1 MYGPN
6 PVTGL
11 SKWQRRGLL
20 LFTLLIIGFGV
31 LTEVRSVYLKRRM
44 GDLGCY
50 LRAAWAVRAGADLYA
65 VSDDN
70 GWHYNYPPL
79 LAILAVPLADAP
91 PGVDRAGLLPYAV
104 SVGVWY
110 AGCVLCLFMAVHML
124 AGALEKTSPD
134 PEVRFQP
141 AGCRRWW
148 ALRLLPVLA
157 CLPPIGS
164 DLVRGQVNLL
174 LLATLCGLMACL
186 VRGRPWRAGF
196 CLAGAICLKVFPAFL
211 LVYPLWRRDYRCV
224 AGCALGLLLGLAVIP
239 AAVFGPV
246 RAWDHYRT
254 FVTVT
259 LAPGMGDHADESRS
273 TEVTGVTST
282 DTQAFLAVIHN
293 TMNPNRET
301 RPMWVS
307 PWVRAAHWLLGGLL
321 TGITLILAGRRGL
334 VASPDTVLALGGL
347 VLLMILLSPVCHM
360 HYFLLALPV
369 IMGLVSF
376 SWDRHNLTRL
386 GMGLPLLLAINLVA
400 NTLPR
405 LPGLELL
412 RDFGVVTYST
422 LLLWLAAV
430 LLLRQGRRAEA
441 AKGLADPCQKPQMAA

>member
-1 MYGPN
+1 
-6 PVTGL
+6 
-11 SKWQRRGLL
+11 
-20 LFTLLIIGFGV
+20 
-31 LTEVRSVYLKRRM
+31 
-44 GDLGCY
+44 
-50 LRAAWAVRAGADLYA
+50 
-65 VSDDN
+65 
-70 GWHYNYPPL
+70 
-79 LAILAVPLADAP
+79 
-91 PGVDRAGLLPYAV
+91 
-104 SVGVWY
+104 
-110 AGCVLCLFMAVHML
+110 
-124 AGALEKTSPD
+124 
-134 PEVRFQP
+134 
-141 AGCRRWW
+141 
-148 ALRLLPVLA
+148 LRLLPVLA

-174 LLATLCGLMACL
+174 LLAALCGLMACL
-186 VRGRPWRAGF
+186 VRGRSWQAGL

-211 LVYPLWRRDYRCV
+211 LVYPLWRRDYRCL
-224 AGCALGLLLGLAVIP
+224 AGCALGLLVGLAVIP

-246 RAWDHYRT
+246 RAWDQYRT

-273 TEVTGVTST
+273 TELTGVTST

-293 TMNPNRET
+293 TMHPSRET

-307 PWVRAAHWLLGGLL
+307 PWVRATHWLLGGLL
-321 TGITLILAGRRGL
+321 TGITLIMAGRRGP

-376 SWDRHNLTRL
+376 RWNRHGFTRL
-386 GMGLPLLLAINLVA
+386 GVGLSLLLAINLVA
-400 NTLPR
+400 NILPR

-441 AKGLADPCQKPQMAA
+441 AKGLADPCQQSQIAA